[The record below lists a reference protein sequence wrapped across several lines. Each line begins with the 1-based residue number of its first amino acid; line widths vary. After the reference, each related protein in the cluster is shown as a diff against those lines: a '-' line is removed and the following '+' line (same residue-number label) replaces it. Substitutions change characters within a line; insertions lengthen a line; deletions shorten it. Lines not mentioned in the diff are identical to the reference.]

1 MLLEEAAI
9 LKAPMIRWE
18 YQLTVFMVKRAA
30 TIHLS
35 PQSETHANCI
45 VILTEAL
52 VLDVPG

>member
-9 LKAPMIRWE
+9 PKAPMIHWE
-18 YQLTVFMVKRAA
+18 YQLTVFMVKRVA
-30 TIHLS
+30 TIRLS